1 MCPCSFLIC
10 CVLFAGFVWLR
21 TGALRCRRAC
31 VLSSPLFA
39 FARQRPLFAGLWS
52 QRNLCLPCVCRVVSP
67 AFGVSKST
75 FVMPTHFQLR
85 ARSTRVVAARRVFAK
100 LSRLSRAVRPGG
112 RQRRGSTRRGAQRA
126 RFPLPRHTRPR
137 QAIQDVYM
145 GTCTP
150 MVLRYDGLSE
160 SSSSSL
166 FHGRNGMIFL
176 GGKIPK
182 K

>member
-1 MCPCSFLIC
+1 ML
-10 CVLFAGFVWLR
+10 W
-21 TGALRCRRAC
+21 
-31 VLSSPLFA
+31 
-39 FARQRPLFAGLWS
+39 RQAAAKAAHVPQFGTGLWS

-75 FVMPTHFQLR
+75 FVMPTHFLQR

-137 QAIQDVYM
+137 QAIQMFLWV
-145 GTCTP
+145 P
-150 MVLRYDGLSE
+150 VPSMVPCYGGLSE
-160 SSSSSL
+160 LMSSSL
-166 FHGRNGMIFL
+166 SHGQQPTASMIL
-176 GGKIPK
+176 GDPPKIIAVTP
-182 K
+182 